1 MAKDPGWKIDVKSL
15 STTEIVKLLRQLDQS
30 EYKEVILDLRRELV
44 KRTRDEGAS
53 DETIIRTLTRGAPRG
68 LGLDA
73 VAKEWASVS
82 GLSVKEF
89 KRIANVK

>member
-1 MAKDPGWKIDVKSL
+1 MPKDPSWKIDVKSL
-15 STTEIVKLLRQLDQS
+15 STKEIVELLRQLDES
-30 EYKEVILDLRRELV
+30 KYKEVILDLRGELV
-44 KRTRDEGAS
+44 KHARDEGAS
-53 DETIIRTLTRGAPRG
+53 DEAIIRTLTRGVPRG

-73 VAKEWASVS
+73 VAKEWASVL